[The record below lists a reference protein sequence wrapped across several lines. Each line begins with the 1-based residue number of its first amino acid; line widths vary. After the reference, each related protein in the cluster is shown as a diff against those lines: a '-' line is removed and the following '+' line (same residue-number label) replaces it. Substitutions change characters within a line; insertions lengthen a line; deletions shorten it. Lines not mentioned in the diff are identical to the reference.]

1 MKMMEQFLLFHAIL
15 LISLFETVTNILNI
29 NEKKAMEME
38 NQFSFADI
46 AENIFSRSEN
56 VCLMRNKIYES
67 FFPQHTIQNERERE
81 REGIRMLDIKI
92 DAFLKHSH
100 ACVCVS
106 SVYLQIL
113 NQFILFTFL
122 ILSSIVPKWLCLH
135 HDKDDCGIMY
145 EKQN

>member
-1 MKMMEQFLLFHAIL
+1 MEQFLLFHAIL

-67 FFPQHTIQNERERE
+67 FFPQHTIQNERER
-81 REGIRMLDIKI
+81 G
-92 DAFLKHSH
+92 HSNVGH
-100 ACVCVS
+100 KDRRFPQALSCVRVCV
-106 SVYLQIL
+106 
-113 NQFILFTFL
+113 
-122 ILSSIVPKWLCLH
+122 
-135 HDKDDCGIMY
+135 
-145 EKQN
+145 